1 MKNRKSFSNLAA
13 RKLGMTGIDKY
24 ISELL
29 FDHDCVILPGVGGFL
44 TNYSGARIHP
54 VRHSFQPA
62 SRTLVFNA
70 NLRTND
76 GLLIDY
82 VSRKE
87 GIPYQEASVKVND
100 YAMVIMRELED
111 GKTVELENIGS
122 CRMGSEKNIIFSP
135 DESSNFLADA
145 FGLPS
150 FVSPAIKRETVR
162 QRLEKQLTPTPSA
175 PRVEKKRS
183 LRPVANWAAILAI
196 PITAA
201 MLLYMFNPTII
212 DGPGKSYATF
222 VPTIK
227 FDKAEPVKIESKA
240 AEFSKFRI
248 IPEKPATSNE
258 QPEIN
263 IQHPAS
269 SMQDPVSPDP
279 RTVSPAPV
287 LTKYQIVVG
296 AFSRYSNAEK
306 YLARLLD
313 KKYDASIVGE
323 SRTGLTRVAIN
334 GSNNKQEAIS
344 LMYTVRESLNP
355 SAWLLRIR

>member
-1 MKNRKSFSNLAA
+1 
-13 RKLGMTGIDKY
+13 MTGIDRY

-54 VRHSFQPA
+54 LRHSFQPA

-82 VSRKE
+82 VSQKE
-87 GIPYQEASVKVND
+87 GLSYQEASVIVND
-100 YAMVIMRELED
+100 YAMRIMRELED
-111 GKTVELENIGS
+111 GRVVELENIGS
-122 CRMGSEKNIIFSP
+122 CRMGREKNIIFNP

-145 FGLPS
+145 FGLKS

-175 PRVEKKRS
+175 PRVEKKRN
-183 LRPVANWAAILAI
+183 LRPVANWAAIMAI

-212 DGPGKSYATF
+212 DGPGKSFATF

-227 FDKAEPVKIESKA
+227 FDKAKPVEIEREA
-240 AEFSKFRI
+240 ADYTKFRV
-248 IPEKPATSNE
+248 IPEKPEAISQEPEIRNQKPETSNNSE
-258 QPEIN
+258 T
-263 IQHPAS
+263 
-269 SMQDPVSPDP
+269 
-279 RTVSPAPV
+279 RTASPAPV

-296 AFSRYSNAEK
+296 AFSRVSNAERYVTK
-306 YLARLLD
+306 LLG
-313 KKYDASIVGE
+313 KNYDASIVGE

-334 GSNNKQEAIS
+334 GSDDKQEAIGI
-344 LMYTVRESLNP
+344 MNTIRESVNP